1 MVMREPISFSLIV
14 EDRVRNL
21 WKDLSVLELMEDS
34 RVLLEEERLE
44 LERVRG
50 KLEKATLMEEI
61 YWRQKSRVLCI
72 REGDRNTKFFHH
84 IANSHRRFNSIDRLM
99 VDGDLSS
106 DPEAIASAISHF
118 YRQLYTENVAHRPLL
133 DDVEFSSISKEDTLW
148 LDRPF
153 DEDEVFGVI
162 SNFKGDNAPGPDGFS
177 MAFFQS
183 CWCIFYFE
191 G

>member
-1 MVMREPISFSLIV
+1 MREPISFSLIV

-61 YWRQKSRVLCI
+61 YWRQKFRVLCI
-72 REGDRNTKFFHH
+72 RKGDRNTKFFHR
-84 IANSHRRFNSIDRLM
+84 IANSHRRFNFIDRLM

-118 YRQLYTENVAHRPLL
+118 YR
-133 DDVEFSSISKEDTLW
+133 
-148 LDRPF
+148 
-153 DEDEVFGVI
+153 
-162 SNFKGDNAPGPDGFS
+162 
-177 MAFFQS
+177 
-183 CWCIFYFE
+183 
-191 G
+191 

>member
-1 MVMREPISFSLIV
+1 MREPISFSLIV

-84 IANSHRRFNSIDRLM
+84 IANSHRRFNSID
-99 VDGDLSS
+99 LSFDS
-106 DPEAIASAISHF
+106 EAIASAISHF

-133 DDVEFSSISKEDTLW
+133 DDVEFSCISEEDTLW

-162 SNFKGDNAPGPDGFS
+162 SNFKGDNAPGLDGFS